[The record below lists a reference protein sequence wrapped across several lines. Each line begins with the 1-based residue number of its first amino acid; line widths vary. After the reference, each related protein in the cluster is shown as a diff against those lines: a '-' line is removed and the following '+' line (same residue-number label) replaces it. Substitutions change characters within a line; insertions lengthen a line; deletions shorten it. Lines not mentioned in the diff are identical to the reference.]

1 MCMQIIGERSGT
13 MVVEDLADALKT
25 KLHSFRSRVKAA
37 TSDYKISMSASDH
50 EEIEQRS
57 KDMCR

>member
-1 MCMQIIGERSGT
+1 

-37 TSDYKISMSASDH
+37 TSDYKINMSASDH
-50 EEIEQRS
+50 EEIKQRS